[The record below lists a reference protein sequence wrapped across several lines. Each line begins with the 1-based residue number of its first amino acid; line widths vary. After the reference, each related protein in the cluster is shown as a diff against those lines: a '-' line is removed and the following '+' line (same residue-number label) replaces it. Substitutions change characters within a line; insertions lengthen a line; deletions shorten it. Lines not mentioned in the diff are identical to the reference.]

1 MIAAS
6 YRRQTIKRTI
16 ANVVRLLCTA
26 SFVAAFVVCA
36 LLATTLAVEAQ
47 ERDDSVWVPLSSG
60 DRSWLADHQPIRLG
74 LYKGGWAPFDLLDRT
89 GRHQGISAD
98 YLALVTQRLG
108 IQVEPIVFPDWQAAL
123 EAAKTH
129 KVDLLVSVG
138 QTPEREKF
146 LAFSKPYITSSNI
159 VVARR
164 SDSSI
169 RSVGDLAGAT
179 VALEEG
185 YAIND
190 VLPAKV
196 PGVNIVNVADT
207 EAALRAVAS
216 GRADAYVGDLIVS
229 TFLINRLNL
238 ANLELR
244 GEAGFS
250 TSQLH
255 FAVRKD
261 WPELAGLFD
270 RAIETISNADRQAIR
285 DRWLPRV
292 STIDW
297 GEIAGKY
304 WPIPGAVV
312 LLLAWA
318 AISNRRLRHEVAER
332 LKAEHDAERHRAEL
346 QAIMDNAPAL
356 IYQKGLDGRY
366 LFVNRHWSE
375 AFGFKDGEAVG
386 KTDHELFPAASAE
399 EIVASDKYVIESR
412 QVRIAEEQLP
422 QVDGMHTAINTM
434 FPLMDALGK
443 AYAVCGF
450 CTDITERKRAEEKF
464 RLIFDNTLDAFF
476 LFNAAGFI
484 DCNAAVLRLFG
495 IPSRELLFGV
505 DILDPRL
512 TPTIQPDG
520 EPSADRVKAKLDEV
534 VRTGKP
540 VSFDWC
546 NHKWDTGELF
556 HSEVVLM
563 MLEIEGEHV
572 AFANVRDITPRKLAE
587 EAILD
592 AKQAA
597 EAATKAKSDFLAN
610 MSHEIRTPM
619 NAIIGM
625 SHLAL
630 KTGLD
635 PRQRDYVKK
644 IQQAGQHLMG
654 IINDILDFSKIEAGK
669 LSTEEID
676 FDLEKVM
683 ENVSTLVAEKAGA
696 KGLELIIEVD
706 RSVPPTLRGDPL
718 RLGQIL
724 INYANNAV
732 KFTETG
738 EIHISVKTDAI
749 ADDYVVLRFSVRDT
763 GIGMT
768 PEQRAHMFQS
778 FQQADSS
785 TTRKYGGTGLGL
797 AISKR
802 LAELMGGTVGVE
814 SESGKGSTFWF
825 TARLGKGAIERKA
838 LIPNPDLRGLKVLVV
853 DDNPHARVVLA
864 EMLSEMT
871 FEPVQAGSGAQAV
884 EMLKAEAAAGRPV
897 RAVYLDWQ
905 MPALDGFE
913 TAAAIRAL
921 DLEPAP
927 HLVMVTAHGRE
938 DVLRRGPAAGIEAVL
953 IKPVA
958 PSLLFDT
965 TIRIFGTEP
974 DEGTGETHAAT
985 DPVIALPANLQGARV
1000 LLVEDNDFN
1009 QEVAAELL
1017 KEADLRVEVAE
1028 NGAIALEKLRGA
1040 PDGTFDLVLMDMQM
1054 PVMDG
1059 IAATIEIRKQSRFD
1073 SLPIVAMTANV
1084 MAAERQKCLEAG
1096 MNDHVAK
1103 PIDPAVLF
1111 GALARWLAPRAEA
1124 DAEPRRRS
1132 VTDADL
1138 ADDFDP
1144 SGLTIDGL
1152 DVKLGLSRV
1161 LGKRRLYCDLLLKF
1175 ARDQTKAP
1183 QLLQESLETGDL
1195 ATAQRLAHTAKGLA
1209 GNIGATRL
1217 QEQAALLEAAIR
1229 ERAPRDKVDPLLGV
1243 WRAGLRDLISG
1254 LWASLPAPQARH
1266 QNGAA
1271 NDTERQR
1278 DVMRRL
1284 AALLKNDDSDA
1295 VDLVDAEAE
1304 TLRAAL
1310 GASGF
1315 DALAEAS
1322 HAFDFDAAL
1331 QELSRGGAHTADLAL

>member
-1 MIAAS
+1 MIVAS
-6 YRRQTIKRTI
+6 NRRQSMER
-16 ANVVRLLCTA
+16 AMAGVDRLLRVL
-26 SFVAAFVVCA
+26 SFVLCT
-36 LLATTLAVEAQ
+36 LLVTTLGAWAQ
-47 ERDDSVWVPLSSG
+47 ERDDSLRVPLSS
-60 DRSWLADHQPIRLG
+60 DERTWLINHQPIRLG

-108 IQVEPIVFPDWQAAL
+108 IQVEPVVYSDWHSVL
-123 EAAKTH
+123 EAAKAH
-129 KVDLLVSVG
+129 EVDLLVSVA
-138 QTPEREKF
+138 QTPEREGF
-146 LAFSKPYITSSNI
+146 LAFSKPYITSNNV

-164 SDSSI
+164 SNNAI
-169 RSVGDLAGAT
+169 RSLDDLAGAT
-179 VALEEG
+179 VVLEKG

-190 VLPAKV
+190 VLPVKV
-196 PGVNIVNVADT
+196 PTVKIINVADT

-229 TFLINRLNL
+229 TFLISRLNL

-255 FAVRKD
+255 FGVRKD
-261 WPELAGLFD
+261 WPELAGLLD
-270 RAIETISNADRQAIR
+270 RAVETISDADRQTIR
-285 DRWLPRV
+285 DRWLPSV
-292 STIDW
+292 SSIDW
-297 GEIAGKY
+297 GEVSGKY
-304 WPIPGAVV
+304 WPIPAAVV

-318 AISNRRLRHEVAER
+318 VVSNRRLRHEVAER
-332 LKAEHDAERHRAEL
+332 LRAEREADRHRAEL
-346 QAIMDNAPAL
+346 QAIMDHAPAL
-356 IYQKGLDGRY
+356 IYQKDLAGRY
-366 LFVNRHWSE
+366 LFVNRHWSA
-375 AFGFKDGEAVG
+375 AFGFKDGDAVG

-399 EIVASDKYVIESR
+399 EIVASDKVVIETG
-412 QVRIAEEQLP
+412 QVRVAEERLP
-422 QVDGMHTAINTM
+422 QMDGMHTAITTM
-434 FPLMDALGK
+434 FPLMDEIGK

-464 RLIFDNTLDAFF
+464 RMIFDNTLDAFF
-476 LFNAAGFI
+476 FFNAQGFL
-484 DCNAAVLRLFG
+484 DCNAAALLLFG
-495 IPSRELLFGV
+495 IPNRDLLVGQ
-505 DILDPRL
+505 DLLDPRL
-512 TPTIQPDG
+512 TPLEQPDG
-520 EPSADRVKAKLDEV
+520 APSADRIKGFLAEV
-534 VRTGKP
+534 VATGKP
-540 VSFDWC
+540 ATFDWC
-546 NHKWDTGELF
+546 NRKWDTGEIF
-556 HSEVVLM
+556 FTEVVLM
-563 MLEIEGEHV
+563 MLEMEGEHI
-572 AFANVRDITPRKLAE
+572 AFANVRDISPRKRAE
-587 EAILD
+587 EAILH

-597 EAATKAKSDFLAN
+597 EAATQAKSDFLAN

-696 KGLELIIEVD
+696 KSLELIIEVD
-706 RSVPPTLRGDPL
+706 RTVPDALRGDPL

-738 EIHISVKTDAI
+738 EIHIAVKADAI
-749 ADDYVVLRFSVRDT
+749 ADDYAVLRFSVRDT

-768 PEQRAHMFQS
+768 PEQRARMFQS
-778 FQQADSS
+778 FQQADNS

-814 SESGKGSTFWF
+814 SEVGKGSTFWF
-825 TARLGKGAIERKA
+825 TARLGRGTAKRKA

-853 DDNPHARVVLA
+853 DDNPHARLVLS
-864 EMLSEMT
+864 EMLAEMT
-871 FEPVQAGSGAQAV
+871 FEPVQAGSGAEAV
-884 EMLKAEAAAGRPV
+884 EVLMAEAAAGRPI

-913 TAAAIRAL
+913 TAVAIHGL
-921 DLEPAP
+921 DLRPAP
-927 HLVMVTAHGRE
+927 HLIMVTAHGRE
-938 DVLRRGPAAGIEAVL
+938 DVLKRAPAAGIEAVL

-965 TIRIFGTEP
+965 TIRIFGEMP
-974 DEGTGETHAAT
+974 DEVIGEGQGESGE
-985 DPVIALPANLQGARV
+985 VITLPENLQGARV

-1009 QEVAAELL
+1009 QQVASELL
-1017 KEADLRVEVAE
+1017 KEVGLKVEVSE
-1028 NGAIALEKLRGA
+1028 NGAVALEKLRGA

-1059 IAATIEIRKQSRFD
+1059 IAATIEIRRQSRFD
-1073 SLPIVAMTANV
+1073 NLPIVAMTANV

-1096 MNDHVAK
+1096 MNDHVPK

-1111 GALARWLAPRAEA
+1111 GALARWLTPREEP
-1124 DAEPRRRS
+1124 DAGPRRRPA
-1132 VTDADL
+1132 TLADL

-1144 SGLTIDGL
+1144 AGLTIDGL

-1161 LGKRRLYCDLLLKF
+1161 LGKRRLYSDLLLKF

-1183 QLLQESLETGDL
+1183 ELLQEALETGDL
-1195 ATAQRLAHTAKGLA
+1195 ATAQRLVHTAKGLA

-1217 QEQAALLEAAIR
+1217 QEQAALLETAIR
-1229 ERAPRDKVDPLLGV
+1229 DRAPRSKVDPLLGV
-1243 WRAGLRDLISG
+1243 WRAGLRDLISE
-1254 LWASLPAPQARH
+1254 LWGSLPAPQPRPL
-1266 QNGAA
+1266 NGAA
-1271 NDTERQR
+1271 GDTERQR
-1278 DVMRRL
+1278 AVLRRL
-1284 AALLKNDDSDA
+1284 VALLKNDDSDA

-1315 DALAEAS
+1315 EALAEAS
-1322 HAFDFDAAL
+1322 HAFDFDTAL
-1331 QELSRGGAHTADLAL
+1331 QELSRGAQTADLAL

>member
-6 YRRQTIKRTI
+6 CQRQTIVRAIAGVDRALRTI
-16 ANVVRLLCTA
+16 
-26 SFVAAFVVCA
+26 SFAVCV
-36 LLATTLAVEAQ
+36 LLASSLTAWAQ
-47 ERDDSVWVPLSSG
+47 ERDDSSRVPLSAEE
-60 DRSWLADHQPIRLG
+60 RSWLADHQPIRLG
-74 LYKGGWAPFDLLDRT
+74 LYKGGWAPFDMLDRT

-108 IQVEPIVFPDWQAAL
+108 IVVEPVVFPDWHSAL
-123 EAAKTH
+123 EAAKAH
-129 KVDLLVSVG
+129 QVDLLVSVG
-138 QTPEREKF
+138 QTPAREAF
-146 LAFSKPYITSSNI
+146 FAFSKPYITSSNI
-159 VVARR
+159 VVAQR
-164 SDSSI
+164 SNTAI
-169 RSVGDLAGAT
+169 RSLEDLAGAT
-179 VALEEG
+179 VALEKG

-196 PGVNIVNVADT
+196 PGVKIINFDDT

-216 GRADAYVGDLIVS
+216 GRADAFVGDLIVS

-238 ANLELR
+238 ANLDLR

-255 FAVRKD
+255 FAVRND
-261 WPELAGLFD
+261 WPELAGLLD
-270 RAIETISNADRQAIR
+270 RAIETISDADRQTIR
-285 DRWLPRV
+285 DRWLPSV
-292 STIDW
+292 SSIDW

-304 WPIPGAVV
+304 WPIPAAVA

-318 AISNRRLRHEVAER
+318 VISNRRLRHEVAER

-356 IYQKGLDGRY
+356 IYQKDLDGRY
-366 LFVNRHWSE
+366 LFVNRHWSA
-375 AFGFKDGEAVG
+375 AFGFKDGDAVG
-386 KTDHELFPAASAE
+386 KTDHELFPASSAE
-399 EIVASDKYVIESR
+399 EIVASDKYVIESG

-450 CTDITERKRAEEKF
+450 CTDISERKRAEEKF
-464 RLIFDNTLDAFF
+464 RMIFDNTLDAFF
-476 LFNAAGFI
+476 LFDAEGFL
-484 DCNAAVLRLFG
+484 DCNAAALRLFG
-495 IPSRELLFGV
+495 IPTREQLTGL

-512 TPTIQPDG
+512 TPTIQPNGD
-520 EPSADRVKAKLDEV
+520 PSGDRIKAILDEV
-534 VRTGKP
+534 VRTGRP
-540 VSFDWC
+540 ITFDWC
-546 NHKWDTGELF
+546 NRKWDTGETF
-556 HSEVVLM
+556 HSEIVLM
-563 MLEIEGEHV
+563 MLEMDGEHV

-587 EAILD
+587 EAILH

-676 FDLEKVM
+676 FDLEKLM
-683 ENVSTLVAEKAGA
+683 ENVSTLVSEKAGA

-706 RSVPPTLRGDPL
+706 RAVPDALRGDPL

-732 KFTETG
+732 KFTEIG
-738 EIHISVKTDAI
+738 EIHIAVKVDEQSDQHI
-749 ADDYVVLRFSVRDT
+749 VLRFSVRDT

-768 PEQRAHMFQS
+768 EEQRGRMFQS

-814 SESGKGSTFWF
+814 SEAGRGSTFWV
-825 TARLGKGAIERKA
+825 TARLGKGAAQRKA

-853 DDNPHARVVLA
+853 DDNPHARMVLA
-864 EMLSEMT
+864 ELLVEMT
-871 FEPVQAGSGAQAV
+871 FETVQAASGAEAV
-884 EMLKAEAAAGRPV
+884 EALKAEAAAGRPI

-905 MPALDGFE
+905 MPALDGLE
-913 TAAAIRAL
+913 TAEAIRAL
-921 DLEPAP
+921 DLTPEP
-927 HLVMVTAHGRE
+927 HLIMVTAHGRE
-938 DVLRRGPAAGIEAVL
+938 DVLKRAPAAGIEAVL

-965 TIRIFGTEP
+965 TIRVLGTEP
-974 DEGTGETHAAT
+974 DLGAIETHAAA
-985 DPVIALPANLQGARV
+985 DAVIALPENLQGARV

-1017 KEADLRVEVAE
+1017 KEAGLKVEVAE

-1096 MNDHVAK
+1096 MNDHVPK

-1111 GALARWLAPRAEA
+1111 GALARWLTPRAE
-1124 DAEPRRRS
+1124 AEPRRRPAS
-1132 VTDADL
+1132 GADL

-1144 SGLTIDGL
+1144 AGLNIDGL

-1161 LGKRRLYCDLLLKF
+1161 LNKRRLYCDLLLKF

-1183 QLLQESLETGDL
+1183 QLLQEALDSGDL

-1209 GNIGATRL
+1209 GNIGASRL
-1217 QEQAALLEAAIR
+1217 QEQATLLDAAIR
-1229 ERAPRDKVDPLLGV
+1229 DRASRSKVDPLLDV

-1271 NDTERQR
+1271 IDPERQR

-1284 AALLKNDDSDA
+1284 MTLLKNDDSDA

-1322 HAFDFDAAL
+1322 HAFDFDTAL
-1331 QELSRGGAHTADLAL
+1331 QELSRGVRTVDVAL

>member
-6 YRRQTIKRTI
+6 TSRHMFERATVD
-16 ANVVRLLCTA
+16 VVRVLR
-26 SFVAAFVVCA
+26 SVAFVFCA
-36 LLATTLAVEAQ
+36 LLAMSVAAWAQ
-47 ERDDSVWVPLSSG
+47 ERDESASVSLSSE
-60 DRSWLADHQPIRLG
+60 DRSWLANHQPIRLG
-74 LYKGGWAPFDLLDRT
+74 LYKGGWAPFDLIDRT

-108 IQVEPIVFPDWQAAL
+108 IMVEPIVYPDWHSVL
-123 EAAKTH
+123 EAAKRH
-129 KVDLLVSVG
+129 EIDLMVSVG
-138 QTPEREKF
+138 QTPEREGF

-164 SDSSI
+164 SNSSI
-169 RSVGDLAGAT
+169 RSLEDLDGVT
-179 VALEEG
+179 VVLEKG

-190 VLPAKV
+190 VLRSKV
-196 PGVNIVNVADT
+196 PGANIVNVEDT

-216 GRADAYVGDLIVS
+216 GRADAFVGDLIVS

-238 ANLELR
+238 ANLDLR

-255 FAVRKD
+255 FAVRRD
-261 WPELAGLFD
+261 WPELATLLD
-270 RAIETISNADRQAIR
+270 RAIDTISDADRQEIR

-292 STIDW
+292 QSVDW

-304 WPIPGAVV
+304 WPIPLAIA

-318 AISNRRLRHEVAER
+318 VVSNRRLRHEVDER
-332 LKAEHDAERHRAEL
+332 LKAERDAERHRAEL

-366 LFVNRHWSE
+366 LFVNKHWSA
-375 AFGFKDGEAVG
+375 AFGFKDGDAVG

-399 EIVASDKYVIESR
+399 EIVASDKYIIESGL
-412 QVRIAEEQLP
+412 VRVAEEQLP

-434 FPLMDALGK
+434 FPLMDTLGK

-464 RLIFDNTLDAFF
+464 RMIFDNTLDAFF
-476 LFNAAGFI
+476 LFDAQGFI
-484 DCNAAVLRLFG
+484 DCNAAALRLFG
-495 IPSRELLFGV
+495 IPDRARMQGL
-505 DILDPRL
+505 DIMDPRL
-512 TPTIQPDG
+512 TPITQPNGDL
-520 EPSADRVKAKLDEV
+520 SADRVKAALDEV

-540 VSFDWC
+540 VTFDWS
-546 NHKWDTGELF
+546 NRKWDTGEPF
-556 HSEVVLM
+556 FSEVVLM
-563 MLEIEGEHV
+563 MLEMEGEHV
-572 AFANVRDITPRKLAE
+572 AFANVRDITPRKRAE
-587 EAILD
+587 EAILN

-597 EAATKAKSDFLAN
+597 EAATQAKSDFLAN

-706 RSVPPTLRGDPL
+706 RTVPGALRGDPL
-718 RLGQIL
+718 RVGQIL

-732 KFTETG
+732 KFTEAG
-738 EIHISVKTDAI
+738 EIHISVKADAI
-749 ADDYVVLRFSVRDT
+749 ADEYVVLRFSVRDT

-768 PEQRAHMFQS
+768 PEQRARMFQS

-814 SESGKGSTFWF
+814 SELGQGSDFWF
-825 TARLGKGAIERKA
+825 TAKLGKAHAQRKA
-838 LIPNPDLRGLKVLVV
+838 LIPNPDLRGLRVLVV
-853 DDNPHARVVLA
+853 DDNAHARVVLA

-871 FEPVQAGSGAQAV
+871 FEPLQAGSGAEAV
-884 EMLKAEAAAGRPV
+884 ELVKTAVAAGNPI

-905 MPALDGFE
+905 MPGLDGLE

-938 DVLRRGPAAGIEAVL
+938 DVLKRAPAAGIEAVL

-965 TIRIFGTEP
+965 TIRIFGTLP
-974 DEGTGETHAAT
+974 DENLGDGQAAS
-985 DPVIALPANLQGARV
+985 DEVIAVPENLRGARV

-1009 QEVAAELL
+1009 QEVATELL
-1017 KEADLRVEVAE
+1017 KEAGLKVEVAE

-1040 PDGTFDLVLMDMQM
+1040 PDGAFDLVLMDMQM

-1059 IAATIEIRKQSRFD
+1059 IAAAIEIRKQSRFD
-1073 SLPIVAMTANV
+1073 RLPIVAMTANV
-1084 MAAERQKCLEAG
+1084 MAAERQRCLDAG

-1103 PIDPAVLF
+1103 PIDPAALF
-1111 GALARWLAPRAEA
+1111 GALARWLTPRSET
-1124 DAEPRRRS
+1124 EPKPRRRPA
-1132 VTDADL
+1132 TAADL
-1138 ADDFDP
+1138 TDDFDP
-1144 SGLTIDGL
+1144 ASLGIDGL
-1152 DVKLGLSRV
+1152 DVNLGLSRV
-1161 LGKRRLYCDLLLKF
+1161 LGKKRLYCDLLLKF

-1183 QLLQESLETGDL
+1183 QLLEEALDGRDL
-1195 ATAQRLAHTAKGLA
+1195 PTAQRLAHTAKGLA
-1209 GNIGATRL
+1209 GNIGASRL

-1229 ERAPRDKVDPLLGV
+1229 ERAAREKIDPLLAV
-1243 WRAGLRDLISG
+1243 WRAGLRDLISE
-1254 LWASLPAPQARH
+1254 LWAALPAPRAR
-1266 QNGAA
+1266 QPNGAA
-1271 NDTERQR
+1271 NDPERQR
-1278 DVMRRL
+1278 DVVRRL
-1284 AALLKNDDSDA
+1284 TDLLKNDDSDA

-1310 GASGF
+1310 GATGF
-1315 DALAEAS
+1315 DALSEAS
-1322 HAFDFDAAL
+1322 HAFDFDTAL
-1331 QELSRGGAHTADLAL
+1331 QELGRVASTADVAL

>member
-1 MIAAS
+1 MLRGIFVVVGVLLQTGFAAS
-6 YRRQTIKRTI
+6 
-16 ANVVRLLCTA
+16 
-26 SFVAAFVVCA
+26 
-36 LLATTLAVEAQ
+36 AQ
-47 ERDDSVWVPLSSG
+47 GPDDSVAVPLSSE
-60 DRSWLADHQPIRLG
+60 DRSWLANHGPIRLG

-108 IQVEPIVFPDWQAAL
+108 IQVEPIVYPDWHSVL
-123 EAAKTH
+123 EAAKRQE
-129 KVDLLVSVG
+129 VDLLVSVG
-138 QTPEREKF
+138 QTPEREGF
-146 LAFSKPYITSSNI
+146 LAFSKPYITSNNV

-164 SDSSI
+164 SDLAI
-169 RSVGDLAGAT
+169 RSIEDLDGRT
-179 VALEEG
+179 VVLEKG

-190 VLPAKV
+190 VLRSKV
-196 PGVNIVNVADT
+196 PGAKIVNVEDT

-216 GRADAYVGDLIVS
+216 GRADAFVGDLIVS
-229 TFLINRLNL
+229 TFLIGRLNL
-238 ANLELR
+238 ANLDLR

-250 TSQLH
+250 TSALH

-261 WPELAGLFD
+261 WPELAGLLD
-270 RAIETISNADRQAIR
+270 RAIETISDADRQEIR

-292 STIDW
+292 ASIDW
-297 GEIAGKY
+297 SEIAGKY
-304 WPIPGAVV
+304 WPIPLAIA

-318 AISNRRLRHEVAER
+318 VVANRRLRHEVAER
-332 LKAEHDAERHRAEL
+332 LKAERDAERHRAEL

-366 LFVNRHWSE
+366 LFVNKHWSA
-375 AFGFKDGEAVG
+375 AFGFKDGDAVG
-386 KTDHELFPAASAE
+386 KTDHELFPAPSAE
-399 EIVASDKYVIESR
+399 EIVASDRYVLETG
-412 QVRIAEEQLP
+412 QVRVAEVQLP
-422 QVDGMHTAINTM
+422 LIDGMHTAINTM
-434 FPLMDALGK
+434 FPLMDEIGK

-464 RLIFDNTLDAFF
+464 RMIFDNTLDAFF
-476 LFNAAGFI
+476 LFNAQGFL
-484 DCNAAVLRLFG
+484 DCNAAALRLFG
-495 IPSRELLFGV
+495 IPDRERMQGL
-505 DILDPRL
+505 DIMDPRL
-512 TPTIQPDG
+512 TPITQPNGDL
-520 EPSADRVKAKLDEV
+520 SADRVKAALDEV

-540 VSFDWC
+540 VTFDWC
-546 NHKWDTGELF
+546 NRKWDTGELF
-556 HSEVVLM
+556 FTEVVLM
-563 MLEIEGEHV
+563 MLEMEGEHV
-572 AFANVRDITPRKLAE
+572 AFANVRDITPRKRAE
-587 EAILD
+587 EAILT

-597 EAATKAKSDFLAN
+597 EAATQAKSVFLAN

-635 PRQRDYVKK
+635 TRQRDYVKK

-683 ENVSTLVAEKAGA
+683 ENVSALVAEKAGA

-706 RSVPPTLRGDPL
+706 RTVPGALRGDPL

-732 KFTETG
+732 KFTEAG
-738 EIHISVKTDAI
+738 EIHISVKADAI

-768 PEQRAHMFQS
+768 PEQKARMFQS

-814 SESGKGSTFWF
+814 SEAGQGSTFWF
-825 TARLGKGAIERKA
+825 TAKLGKGTAERKA

-853 DDNPHARVVLA
+853 DDNAHARMVLA

-871 FEPVQAGSGAQAV
+871 FLPLQAGSGAEAIAL
-884 EMLKAEAAAGRPV
+884 LKAEAAAGKPIQ
-897 RAVYLDWQ
+897 AVYLDWQ
-905 MPALDGFE
+905 MPALDGLE

-921 DLEPAP
+921 DLKPAP

-938 DVLRRGPAAGIEAVL
+938 DVLKRAPAAGIEAVL

-965 TIRIFGTEP
+965 TIRIFGTVP
-974 DEGTGETHAAT
+974 DEGSGDSHAAT
-985 DPVIALPANLQGARV
+985 DEVVALPDNLQGARV

-1009 QEVAAELL
+1009 QEVATELL
-1017 KEADLRVEVAE
+1017 KEAGLKVEVAE
-1028 NGAIALEKLRGA
+1028 NGAVALEKLRGA

-1059 IAATIEIRKQSRFD
+1059 IAATIEIRKQARFD

-1084 MAAERQKCLEAG
+1084 MAAERQKCLDAG

-1103 PIDPAVLF
+1103 PIDPAALF
-1111 GALARWLAPRAEA
+1111 SALARWLTPRMDAAPEP
-1124 DAEPRRRS
+1124 PRRA
-1132 VTDADL
+1132 VTAADL

-1144 SGLTIDGL
+1144 TGINIDGL

-1161 LGKRRLYCDLLLKF
+1161 LGKRRLYSDLLLKF

-1183 QLLQESLETGDL
+1183 QLLQEALDGRDL

-1229 ERAPRDKVDPLLGV
+1229 DRAPREKVDPLLDV

-1254 LWASLPAPQARH
+1254 LWAALPMPQARH
-1266 QNGAA
+1266 QNRAA
-1271 NDTERQR
+1271 SDPARQR
-1278 DVMRRL
+1278 EVVRRL
-1284 AALLKNDDSDA
+1284 MALLKNDDSDA

-1310 GASGF
+1310 GASAF

-1322 HAFDFDAAL
+1322 HAFDFDTAL
-1331 QELSRGGAHTADLAL
+1331 QELSRGGHTADLVL

>member
-1 MIAAS
+1 MIAARN
-6 YRRQTIKRTI
+6 RRPSI
-16 ANVVRLLCTA
+16 VRAT
-26 SFVAAFVVCA
+26 AAFVRAARSVSFALCA
-36 LLATTLAVEAQ
+36 LLATAIGAAAQ
-47 ERDDSVWVPLSSG
+47 GPDDSVWVPLSSEE
-60 DRSWLADHQPIRLG
+60 RSWLANHQPIRLG
-74 LYKGGWAPFDLLDRT
+74 LYKGGWAPFDLMDRT

-108 IQVEPIVFPDWQAAL
+108 IQVEPVVYPDWHSVL
-123 EAAKTH
+123 EAAKAH
-129 KVDLLVSVG
+129 EIDLMVSVG
-138 QTPEREKF
+138 QTPEREAY
-146 LAFSKPYITSSNI
+146 LAFSKPYITSNNV

-164 SDSSI
+164 SDSAI
-169 RSVGDLAGAT
+169 RAIEDLDRKI
-179 VALEEG
+179 VVLEKG

-190 VLPAKV
+190 VLTSKV
-196 PGVNIVNVADT
+196 PGAKIVNVEDT

-216 GRADAYVGDLIVS
+216 GRADAYVGDLVVS
-229 TFLINRLNL
+229 TFLIGRLNL

-261 WPELAGLFD
+261 WPELAGLLD
-270 RAIETISNADRQAIR
+270 RAIETISDADRQAIR

-292 STIDW
+292 ASIDW
-297 GEIAGKY
+297 GEVIGKY
-304 WPIPGAVV
+304 WPIPLAIA

-318 AISNRRLRHEVAER
+318 VVSNRRLRHEVGER
-332 LKAEHDAERHRAEL
+332 LKAERDAERHRAEL

-356 IYQKGLDGRY
+356 IYQKDLAGRY
-366 LFVNRHWSE
+366 LFVNKHWSA
-375 AFGFKDGEAVG
+375 AFGFKDGDAVG

-399 EIVASDKYVIESR
+399 EIVASDKIVIESG
-412 QVRIAEEQLP
+412 QVRVAEEQLP
-422 QVDGMHTAINTM
+422 LIDGMHTAINTM
-434 FPLMDALGK
+434 FPLMDEIGK

-450 CTDITERKRAEEKF
+450 CTDITERKRAEEMF
-464 RLIFDNTLDAFF
+464 RMIFDNTLDAFF
-476 LFNAAGFI
+476 LFNAQGFL
-484 DCNAAVLRLFG
+484 DCNAAALRLFG
-495 IPSRELLFGV
+495 IPDRARMQGL
-505 DILDPRL
+505 DIMDPRL
-512 TPTIQPDG
+512 TPITQPNGDL
-520 EPSADRVKAKLDEV
+520 SADRVKAALDEV
-534 VRTGKP
+534 VRTGRP
-540 VSFDWC
+540 VTFDWC
-546 NHKWDTGELF
+546 NRKWDSGEPF
-556 HSEVVLM
+556 YSEVVLM
-563 MLEIEGEHV
+563 MLEMEGEHV
-572 AFANVRDITPRKLAE
+572 AFANVRDITPRKRAE
-587 EAILD
+587 EAILN

-597 EAATKAKSDFLAN
+597 EAATQAKSDFLAN

-706 RSVPPTLRGDPL
+706 RAVPGALRGDPL

-738 EIHISVKTDAI
+738 EIHISVKADAI
-749 ADDYVVLRFSVRDT
+749 ADDYIVLRFAVRDT

-768 PEQRAHMFQS
+768 PEQKARMFQS

-814 SESGKGSTFWF
+814 SAAGQGSTFWF
-825 TARLGKGAIERKA
+825 TAKLGKGAAQRKA
-838 LIPNPDLRGLKVLVV
+838 LIPNPDLRGLKVMVV
-853 DDNPHARVVLA
+853 DDNAHARMVLA

-871 FEPVQAGSGAQAV
+871 FQPLQAASGAEAV
-884 EMLKAEAAAGRPV
+884 ETLKAEARSGKPIQ
-897 RAVYLDWQ
+897 AVFLDWQ
-905 MPALDGFE
+905 MPALDGLE
-913 TAAAIRAL
+913 TAAAMRAL
-921 DLEPAP
+921 DLDPAP
-927 HLVMVTAHGRE
+927 HLIMVTAHGRE
-938 DVLRRGPAAGIEAVL
+938 DVLKRAPAAGIEAVL

-965 TIRIFGTEP
+965 TIRIFGTVP
-974 DEGTGETHAAT
+974 DEVIGESHAAT
-985 DPVIALPANLQGARV
+985 DDVVALPENLQGARV

-1009 QEVAAELL
+1009 QEVATELL
-1017 KEADLRVEVAE
+1017 KEAGLKVEVAE
-1028 NGAIALEKLRGA
+1028 NGAVALEKLGGA

-1084 MAAERQKCLEAG
+1084 MAAERQKCLDAG

-1103 PIDPAVLF
+1103 PIDPAALF
-1111 GALARWLAPRAEA
+1111 GALVRWLTPRVAAEP
-1124 DAEPRRRS
+1124 EPRRRP
-1132 VTDADL
+1132 VTAADL
-1138 ADDFDP
+1138 TDGFDP
-1144 SGLTIDGL
+1144 TSLNIDGL

-1183 QLLQESLETGDL
+1183 QLLQEALDGRDL
-1195 ATAQRLAHTAKGLA
+1195 PTAQRLAHTAKGLA

-1217 QEQAALLEAAIR
+1217 QEQATLLEAAIR
-1229 ERAPRDKVDPLLGV
+1229 ERATREKIDPLLGV
-1243 WRAGLRDLISG
+1243 WRAGLRDLISE
-1254 LWASLPAPQARH
+1254 LWASLPAPQARP

-1271 NDTERQR
+1271 HDPGRQR
-1278 DVMRRL
+1278 EVVRRL
-1284 AALLKNDDSDA
+1284 MELLKNDDSDA

-1310 GASGF
+1310 GVPGF

-1322 HAFDFDAAL
+1322 HAFDFDTAL
-1331 QELSRGGAHTADLAL
+1331 QELSRGARTADLAL

>member
-6 YRRQTIKRTI
+6 DRRPSIER
-16 ANVVRLLCTA
+16 ATA
-26 SFVAAFVVCA
+26 GINRMLRALSFVVCA
-36 LLATTLAVEAQ
+36 LLATSVGAWAQ
-47 ERDDSVWVPLSSG
+47 EHEDSIWVPLSA
-60 DRSWLADHQPIRLG
+60 DERSWLADHQPIRLG

-89 GRHQGISAD
+89 GRHQGVSAD

-108 IQVEPIVFPDWQAAL
+108 IQLEPVVYPDWHSLL
-123 EAAKTH
+123 EAAKRH
-129 KVDLLVSVG
+129 EVDLLVSVG
-138 QTPEREKF
+138 QTPERETF
-146 LAFSKPYITSSNI
+146 LAFSKPYITSNNI

-164 SDSSI
+164 SNTAI
-169 RSVGDLAGAT
+169 RSVEDLSGTT
-179 VALEEG
+179 VALEKG

-196 PGVNIVNVADT
+196 PGVRIVNVADT

-229 TFLINRLNL
+229 TFLISRLNL
-238 ANLELR
+238 SNLDLR

-250 TSQLH
+250 TSALH

-261 WPELAGLFD
+261 WPELTLLLD
-270 RAIETISNADRQAIR
+270 RAVETISDADRQTIR

-292 STIDW
+292 STVDW
-297 GEIAGKY
+297 GEVAGKY
-304 WPIPGAVV
+304 WPIPAAVL
-312 LLLAWA
+312 LLLAWSA
-318 AISNRRLRHEVAER
+318 LSNRRLRHEVAER
-332 LKAEHDAERHRAEL
+332 LKAERDAERHRAEL

-356 IYQKGLDGRY
+356 IYQKDLTGRY
-366 LFVNRHWSE
+366 LFVNKHWSA
-375 AFGFKDGEAVG
+375 AFGFKDGDAVG

-399 EIVASDKYVIESR
+399 EIVASDKYVIESG
-412 QVRIAEEQLP
+412 QVRVAEERLP

-434 FPLMDALGK
+434 FPLMDEIGR

-476 LFNAAGFI
+476 LFNAQGFI
-484 DCNAAVLRLFG
+484 DCNAAALRLFG
-495 IPSRELLFGV
+495 IPDRERMRGL
-505 DILDPRL
+505 DIMDPRL
-512 TPTIQPDG
+512 TPTNQPNG
-520 EPSADRVKAKLDEV
+520 EASTDRVRAALDEV
-534 VRTGKP
+534 VRTGRP
-540 VSFDWC
+540 VTFDWC
-546 NHKWDTGELF
+546 NRKWDTGEIF
-556 HSEVVLM
+556 FTEVVLM
-563 MLEIEGEHV
+563 MLEMEGEHI
-572 AFANVRDITPRKLAE
+572 AFANVRDITPRKRAE

-592 AKQAA
+592 AKRAA
-597 EAATKAKSDFLAN
+597 EAATQAKSDFLAN

-683 ENVSTLVAEKAGA
+683 ENVSSLVAEKAGA

-706 RSVPPTLRGDPL
+706 RNVPDALRGDPL

-738 EIHISVKTDAI
+738 EIHIAVKADAI
-749 ADDYVVLRFSVRDT
+749 ADDYVVVRFSVRDT

-768 PEQRAHMFQS
+768 SEQKARMFQS

-814 SESGKGSTFWF
+814 SEAGQGSTFWF
-825 TARLGKGAIERKA
+825 TARLGKGATQRKA
-838 LIPNPDLRGLKVLVV
+838 LIPSPDLRGLKVLVV
-853 DDNPHARVVLA
+853 DDNPHARIVLA
-864 EMLSEMT
+864 DMLADMT
-871 FEPVQAGSGAQAV
+871 FETLQAASGAEAVAALQA
-884 EMLKAEAAAGRPV
+884 AAAAGKPI

-913 TAAAIRAL
+913 TARAIRAL

-927 HLVMVTAHGRE
+927 RLVMVTAHGRE
-938 DVLRRGPAAGIEAVL
+938 DVLKRAPAAGIEAVL

-965 TIRIFGTEP
+965 TIRIFGEMP
-974 DEGTGETHAAT
+974 EEVGDSQADAGE
-985 DPVIALPANLQGARV
+985 VIALPENLQGARV

-1009 QEVAAELL
+1009 QEVAEELL
-1017 KEADLRVEVAE
+1017 KEAGLKVEIAE
-1028 NGAIALEKLRGA
+1028 NGAVALEKLDAA
-1040 PDGTFDLVLMDMQM
+1040 PDGTFDLVFMDMQM

-1059 IAATIEIRKQSRFD
+1059 IAATVEIRRRSRFD
-1073 SLPIVAMTANV
+1073 TLPIVAMTANV

-1103 PIDPAVLF
+1103 PVDPVALF
-1111 GALARWLAPRAEA
+1111 GALARWLTPRAEF
-1124 DAEPRRRS
+1124 DVGPRRRPA
-1132 VTDADL
+1132 TLADL

-1144 SGLTIDGL
+1144 SSLTIDGL

-1161 LGKRRLYCDLLLKF
+1161 LGKRRLYSDLLLKF

-1183 QLLQESLETGDL
+1183 DLLQEALDGADL

-1209 GNIGATRL
+1209 GNIGAMRL

-1229 ERAPRDKVDPLLGV
+1229 DRAPRGKIDPLLTV
-1243 WRAGLRDLISG
+1243 WRAGVRDLISE
-1254 LWASLPAPQARH
+1254 LWAALPAPQPRQ

-1278 DVMRRL
+1278 AVVRRL
-1284 AALLKNDDSDA
+1284 MSLLQDDDSDA

-1310 GASGF
+1310 GPSGF

-1322 HAFDFDAAL
+1322 HAFDFDTAL
-1331 QELSRGGAHTADLAL
+1331 QELNRGARTADLAY

>member
-1 MIAAS
+1 MTVAS
-6 YRRQTIKRTI
+6 NRRRASEYAT
-16 ANVVRLLCTA
+16 AGVVRLLRT
-26 SFVAAFVVCA
+26 FAFVVCA
-36 LLATTLAVEAQ
+36 LLATTPAAFAQ
-47 ERDDSVWVPLSSG
+47 EREDSVWVPLSS
-60 DRSWLADHQPIRLG
+60 DERSWLANHHPIRLG

-108 IQVEPIVFPDWQAAL
+108 IQVEPVVYPDWHSVL
-123 EAAKTH
+123 EAAKSH
-129 KVDLLVSVG
+129 QVDLLLSVA
-138 QTPEREKF
+138 QTPDREDS
-146 LAFSKPYITSSNI
+146 LAFSKAYITSSNI

-164 SDSSI
+164 SNSAI
-169 RSVGDLAGAT
+169 RSLEDLAGTT
-179 VALEEG
+179 VALEKG

-190 VLPAKV
+190 VLPAEV
-196 PGVNIVNVADT
+196 PGVNIVNVDDT

-261 WPELAGLFD
+261 WPELAALFD
-270 RAIETISNADRQAIR
+270 RAIETISDADRQAIR

-292 STIDW
+292 SSIDW
-297 GEIAGKY
+297 GELAGKY
-304 WPIPGAVV
+304 WPIPAAAA

-318 AISNRRLRHEVAER
+318 VISNRRLRHEVAER
-332 LKAEHDAERHRAEL
+332 LKAEHEADRHRAEL

-356 IYQKGLDGRY
+356 IYQKDLDGRY
-366 LFVNRHWSE
+366 LFVNRHWSA
-375 AFGFKDGEAVG
+375 AFGFKDGAAVG
-386 KTDHELFPAASAE
+386 KTDYELFPASSAE
-399 EIVASDKYVIESR
+399 EIAASDKYVIESG

-434 FPLMDALGK
+434 FPLMDALGR

-464 RLIFDNTLDAFF
+464 RMIFDNTLDAFF

-484 DCNAAVLRLFG
+484 DCNAAALRLFG
-495 IPSRELLFGV
+495 VPSRELLIGV
-505 DILDPRL
+505 DLLDPRL
-512 TPTIQPDG
+512 TPVIQPNGDA
-520 EPSADRVKAKLDEV
+520 SAERVKAMLDEV
-534 VRTGKP
+534 VRTGKA
-540 VSFDWC
+540 VTFDWC
-546 NHKWDTGELF
+546 NRKWDTGEVF
-556 HSEVVLM
+556 YSEVVLM

-572 AFANVRDITPRKLAE
+572 AFANVRDITPRKLAQ
-587 EAILD
+587 EAILH

-597 EAATKAKSDFLAN
+597 EAATRAKSDFLAN

-706 RSVPPTLRGDPL
+706 RAVPGALRGDPL

-738 EIHISVKTDAI
+738 EIHIAVKPEQETDEHI
-749 ADDYVVLRFSVRDT
+749 LLRFSVRDT

-768 PEQRAHMFQS
+768 PEQRARMFQS

-814 SESGKGSTFWF
+814 SEAGKGSTFWF
-825 TARLGKGAIERKA
+825 TARLGKSAVKRKA

-853 DDNPHARVVLA
+853 DDNPHARMVLA
-864 EMLSEMT
+864 EMLTEMT
-871 FEPVQAGSGAQAV
+871 FEAIQAGSGTEAV
-884 EMLKAEAAAGRPV
+884 ETLKAEAAAGKPV
-897 RAVYLDWQ
+897 RTVYLDWQ
-905 MPALDGFE
+905 MPVLDGLE
-913 TAAAIRAL
+913 TALAIRAL
-921 DLEPAP
+921 DLPVMP

-938 DVLRRGPAAGIEAVL
+938 DVLKRAPAAGIEAVL

-965 TIRIFGTEP
+965 TIRVFGTEP
-974 DEGTGETHAAT
+974 NEGVAQ
-985 DPVIALPANLQGARV
+985 LPAPPEEAIVLPENLQGARV

-1009 QEVAAELL
+1009 QEVATELL
-1017 KEADLRVEVAE
+1017 REVGLKVEVAE
-1028 NGAIALEKLRGA
+1028 NGQIALEKLRGA

-1059 IAATIEIRKQSRFD
+1059 VAATIEIRKQARFD

-1111 GALARWLAPRAEA
+1111 DALARWLTPRAEA
-1124 DAEPRRRS
+1124 GTEPRRRPA
-1132 VTDADL
+1132 TAADL
-1138 ADDFDP
+1138 TDDFDP
-1144 SGLTIDGL
+1144 SSLTVDGL

-1161 LGKRRLYCDLLLKF
+1161 LGKKRLYSDLLLKF

-1183 QLLQESLETGDL
+1183 DLLQEALDGGDL
-1195 ATAQRLAHTAKGLA
+1195 TTAQRLAHTAKALA

-1217 QEQAALLEAAIR
+1217 QEQAGLLETAIR
-1229 ERAPRDKVDPLLGV
+1229 DHAPRSKIDPLLGV
-1243 WRAGLRDLISG
+1243 WRAAVRDLISE
-1254 LWASLPAPQARH
+1254 LWASLPSPQARRH
-1266 QNGAA
+1266 NGAA
-1271 NDTERQR
+1271 KDTERQR
-1278 DVMRRL
+1278 EVVRRL
-1284 AALLKNDDSDA
+1284 IALLKNDDSDA

-1310 GASGF
+1310 GESGF

-1331 QELSRGGAHTADLAL
+1331 QELSRGARTADLAI

>member
-6 YRRQTIKRTI
+6 NRRQSIDRAAAKLACALRT
-16 ANVVRLLCTA
+16 L
-26 SFVAAFVVCA
+26 SFAVCA
-36 LLATTLAVEAQ
+36 LLSIAAAWAQ
-47 ERDDSVWVPLSSG
+47 ERDESVWVPLSSAE
-60 DRSWLADHQPIRLG
+60 RSWLANHHPIRLG
-74 LYKGGWAPFDLLDRT
+74 LYKGGWAPFDLMDRT

-108 IQVEPIVFPDWQAAL
+108 IMVEPIVYPDWHSVL
-123 EAAKTH
+123 EAAKRH
-129 KVDLLVSVG
+129 EVDLLVSVG
-138 QTPEREKF
+138 ETPEREGF
-146 LAFSKPYITSSNI
+146 LAFSKAYITSSNI

-164 SDSSI
+164 SNTAI
-169 RSVGDLAGAT
+169 RSIEDLAGAT
-179 VALEEG
+179 VALEKG

-196 PGVNIVNVADT
+196 PGVKIVNVEDT

-238 ANLELR
+238 AHLALR

-261 WPELAGLFD
+261 WPELAGLLD
-270 RAIETISNADRQAIR
+270 RAIETINDADRQQIR

-292 STIDW
+292 TSIDW

-304 WPIPGAVV
+304 WPIPMAIV

-318 AISNRRLRHEVAER
+318 VVSNRRLRHEVAER
-332 LKAEHDAERHRAEL
+332 VKAERESERHRAEL

-366 LFVNRHWSE
+366 LFVNKHWSA
-375 AFGFKDGEAVG
+375 AFGFEDGDAVG
-386 KTDHELFPAASAE
+386 KTDHELFPAASAA
-399 EIVASDKYVIESR
+399 EIVASDRYVIESGH
-412 QVRIAEEQLP
+412 VRIAEEQLP

-434 FPLMDALGK
+434 FPLMDEIGK

-464 RLIFDNTLDAFF
+464 RMIFDNTLDAFF
-476 LFNAAGFI
+476 LFNAQGFL
-484 DCNAAVLRLFG
+484 DCNAAALRLFG
-495 IPSRELLFGV
+495 IPDRARMQGL

-512 TPTIQPDG
+512 TPVAQPNG
-520 EPSADRVKAKLDEV
+520 ELSADRVKAALDEV

-540 VSFDWC
+540 VTFDWS
-546 NHKWDTGELF
+546 NRKWDTGEPF
-556 HSEVVLM
+556 FSEVVLM
-563 MLEIEGEHV
+563 MLEMEGEHV
-572 AFANVRDITPRKLAE
+572 AFANVRDITPRKRAE
-587 EAILD
+587 EAILN

-597 EAATKAKSDFLAN
+597 EAATQAKSDFLAN

-654 IINDILDFSKIEAGK
+654 IINDILDFSKIEAGR

-676 FDLEKVM
+676 FHLEKVM

-706 RSVPPTLRGDPL
+706 RTVPGALRGDPL
-718 RLGQIL
+718 RVGQIL

-732 KFTETG
+732 KFTEAG
-738 EIHISVKTDAI
+738 EIHISVKADAI

-763 GIGMT
+763 GIGLT
-768 PEQRAHMFQS
+768 PEQKARMFQS

-814 SESGKGSTFWF
+814 SEAGRGSNFWF
-825 TARLGKGAIERKA
+825 TATLGKGTAQRKA

-853 DDNPHARVVLA
+853 DDNAHARMVLA

-871 FEPVQAGSGAQAV
+871 FEPLQAGSGAEAI
-884 EMLKAEAAAGRPV
+884 ETLKAEAAAGKPI

-905 MPALDGFE
+905 MPALDGLE
-913 TAAAIRAL
+913 TAAAIRTL
-921 DLEPAP
+921 DLKPAP

-938 DVLRRGPAAGIEAVL
+938 DVLKRAPAIGIEAVL

-965 TIRIFGTEP
+965 TIRIFGTLP
-974 DEGTGETHAAT
+974 DDAAGESHAAT
-985 DPVIALPANLQGARV
+985 DDVIALPENLQGARV

-1009 QEVAAELL
+1009 QEVATELL
-1017 KEADLRVEVAE
+1017 KEAGLKVEVAE
-1028 NGAIALEKLRGA
+1028 NGAVALEKLRGA

-1059 IAATIEIRKQSRFD
+1059 IAATIAIRKQPRFD

-1084 MAAERQKCLEAG
+1084 MAAERQKCLDAG

-1103 PIDPAVLF
+1103 PIDPAALF
-1111 GALARWLAPRAEA
+1111 GALARWLTPRAEA
-1124 DAEPRRRS
+1124 EPEPRRRAATAS
-1132 VTDADL
+1132 DL
-1138 ADDFDP
+1138 ADSFDP
-1144 SGLTIDGL
+1144 TSLNIDGL

-1183 QLLQESLETGDL
+1183 QLLQEALDGRDL
-1195 ATAQRLAHTAKGLA
+1195 PTAQRLAHTAKGLA

-1217 QEQAALLEAAIR
+1217 QEQAALLEAAVR
-1229 ERAPRDKVDPLLGV
+1229 ERAAREKIEPLLGV
-1243 WRAGLRDLISG
+1243 WRAGLRDLISA
-1254 LWASLPAPQARH
+1254 LWASLPAPQARQ
-1266 QNGAA
+1266 QNAAA
-1271 NDTERQR
+1271 NNAERQR

-1284 AALLKNDDSDA
+1284 MDLLKNDDSDA

-1310 GASGF
+1310 GPSGF

-1322 HAFDFDAAL
+1322 HAFDFDTAL
-1331 QELSRGGAHTADLAL
+1331 QELSRGARTADLAL

>member
-6 YRRQTIKRTI
+6 NRRQTIDRAT
-16 ANVVRLLCTA
+16 ATLARMLRAVCFALSALL
-26 SFVAAFVVCA
+26 SISVAAW
-36 LLATTLAVEAQ
+36 AQ
-47 ERDDSVWVPLSSG
+47 QHDDSVWVPLTSEE
-60 DRSWLADHQPIRLG
+60 RTWLANHQPIRLG
-74 LYKGGWAPFDLLDRT
+74 LYKGGWAPFDLMDRT

-108 IQVEPIVFPDWQAAL
+108 IMVEPVVYADWRSVL
-123 EAAKTH
+123 EAAKRQE
-129 KVDLLVSVG
+129 VDLLVSVG
-138 QTPEREKF
+138 QTPEREAY
-146 LAFSKPYITSSNI
+146 LAFSKPYITSNNV

-164 SDSSI
+164 SDSGI
-169 RSVGDLAGAT
+169 RSIDDLAGKI
-179 VALEEG
+179 VVIEKG

-190 VLPAKV
+190 VLPVKV
-196 PGVNIVNVADT
+196 PTVKIVNVEDT

-229 TFLINRLNL
+229 TFLISRLNL
-238 ANLELR
+238 ANLDLR
-244 GEAGFS
+244 GEAGFK
-250 TSQLH
+250 TSELH

-261 WPELAGLFD
+261 WPELAGLID
-270 RAIETISNADRQAIR
+270 RAIETISDAERQEIR
-285 DRWLPRV
+285 DRWLPHV
-292 STIDW
+292 ASIDW
-297 GEIAGKY
+297 GDIAAKY
-304 WPIPGAVV
+304 WPIPLAIA

-318 AISNRRLRHEVAER
+318 VVSNRRLRHEVEER
-332 LKAEHDAERHRAEL
+332 LKAERDAERHRAEL

-356 IYQKGLDGRY
+356 IYQKGVDGRY
-366 LFVNRHWSE
+366 LFVNKHWSA
-375 AFGFKDGEAVG
+375 AFGFKDGDAVG
-386 KTDHELFPAASAE
+386 KTDHELFPAASAA
-399 EIVASDKYVIESR
+399 EIVASDKYVIESG

-422 QVDGMHTAINTM
+422 LVDGMHTAINTM
-434 FPLMDALGK
+434 FPLMDEIGK

-464 RLIFDNTLDAFF
+464 RMIFDNTLDAFF
-476 LFNAAGFI
+476 LFNAQGFL
-484 DCNAAVLRLFG
+484 DCNAAALRLFG
-495 IPSRELLFGV
+495 IPDRARMQGL
-505 DILDPRL
+505 DIMDPRL
-512 TPTIQPDG
+512 TPPTQPDG
-520 EPSADRVKAKLDEV
+520 KASADVVKAALDEV
-534 VRTGKP
+534 VRTGRP
-540 VSFDWC
+540 VTFDWC
-546 NHKWDTGELF
+546 NRKWDSGEPF
-556 HSEVVLM
+556 FSEVVLM
-563 MLEIEGEHV
+563 MLEMEGEHV
-572 AFANVRDITPRKLAE
+572 AFANVRDITPRKRAE
-587 EAILD
+587 EAILN

-597 EAATKAKSDFLAN
+597 EAATQAKSDFLAN

-630 KTGLD
+630 KTALD

-683 ENVSTLVAEKAGA
+683 ENVSTLVSEKAGA

-706 RSVPPTLRGDPL
+706 RTVPATLRGDPL

-738 EIHISVKTDAI
+738 EIHIAVKADAI

-768 PEQRAHMFQS
+768 PEQKARMFQS

-814 SESGKGSTFWF
+814 SEAGQGSTFWF
-825 TARLGKGAIERKA
+825 TAKLGKGAAQRKA

-853 DDNPHARVVLA
+853 DDNPHARMVLA
-864 EMLSEMT
+864 EMLSDMT
-871 FEPVQAGSGAQAV
+871 FETLQAGSGAEAV
-884 EMLKAEAAAGRPV
+884 AALKAEAAAGKPIQ
-897 RAVYLDWQ
+897 AVYLDWQ
-905 MPALDGFE
+905 MPALDGLE

-921 DLEPAP
+921 DLAPAP
-927 HLVMVTAHGRE
+927 HLIMVTAHGRE
-938 DVLRRGPAAGIEAVL
+938 DVLKRAPAAGIEAVL

-965 TIRIFGTEP
+965 TIRIFGTVP
-974 DEGTGETHAAT
+974 DESRGESQAAGEELVT
-985 DPVIALPANLQGARV
+985 LPANLQGARV

-1009 QEVAAELL
+1009 QDVATELL
-1017 KEADLRVEVAE
+1017 KEVGLKVEVAE
-1028 NGAIALEKLRGA
+1028 NGAVALEKLRAA
-1040 PDGTFDLVLMDMQM
+1040 PNGSFDLVLMDMQM

-1059 IAATIEIRKQSRFD
+1059 IAATIEIRKQPRFD

-1084 MAAERQKCLEAG
+1084 MAAERQKCLDAG

-1103 PIDPAVLF
+1103 PIDPAALF
-1111 GALARWLAPRAEA
+1111 GALARWLTPRAEA
-1124 DAEPRRRS
+1124 EPEPRRHPAS
-1132 VTDADL
+1132 AADF
-1138 ADDFDP
+1138 ADGFDP
-1144 SGLTIDGL
+1144 AGLNIDGL

-1161 LGKRRLYCDLLLKF
+1161 LGKRRLYSDLLLKF

-1183 QLLQESLETGDL
+1183 QLLQEALDARDL

-1209 GNIGATRL
+1209 GNVGATRL
-1217 QEQAALLEAAIR
+1217 QEQAGLLEAAIR
-1229 ERAPRDKVDPLLGV
+1229 ERAPREKIDPLLGV
-1243 WRAGLRDLISG
+1243 WRAGLRDLISE
-1254 LWASLPAPQARH
+1254 LWASLPAPQARP

-1284 AALLKNDDSDA
+1284 MTLLKSDDSDA

-1315 DALAEAS
+1315 EALAEAS

-1331 QELSRGGAHTADLAL
+1331 QELSRGAQTADLAL

>member
-1 MIAAS
+1 LRGLSFA
-6 YRRQTIKRTI
+6 
-16 ANVVRLLCTA
+16 LCALWLTA
-26 SFVAAFVVCA
+26 VAAA
-36 LLATTLAVEAQ
+36 AQ
-47 ERDDSVWVPLSSG
+47 GTEDAVWVPLSSAE
-60 DRSWLADHQPIRLG
+60 RSWLGNHQPIRLG
-74 LYKGGWAPFDLLDRT
+74 LYKGGWAPFDLMDRT

-108 IQVEPIVFPDWQAAL
+108 ITVEPVVYPDWHSVL
-123 EAAKTH
+123 EAAKRH
-129 KVDLLVSVG
+129 EVDMLVSVG
-138 QTPEREKF
+138 QTSEREGY
-146 LAFSKPYITSSNI
+146 LAFSKPYITSTNV

-164 SDSSI
+164 SDSGI
-169 RSVGDLAGAT
+169 RSIDELAGKT
-179 VALEEG
+179 VALEKG

-190 VLPAKV
+190 VLQAKV
-196 PGVNIVNVADT
+196 PTARIVNVEDT

-250 TSQLH
+250 TSALH

-261 WPELAGLFD
+261 WPELAGLLD
-270 RAIETISNADRQAIR
+270 RAIETIRDSERQEIR

-292 STIDW
+292 SSIDW

-304 WPIPGAVV
+304 WPIPVAIA

-318 AISNRRLRHEVAER
+318 VVSNRRLRHEVGER
-332 LKAEHDAERHRAEL
+332 LKAERDAERHRAEL

-356 IYQKGLDGRY
+356 IYQKDLAGRY
-366 LFVNRHWSE
+366 LFVNKHWSA
-375 AFGFKDGEAVG
+375 AFGFNDGDAVG
-386 KTDHELFPAASAE
+386 KTDHELFPATSAE
-399 EIVASDKYVIESR
+399 AIVASDRYVIESG
-412 QVRIAEEQLP
+412 QVRVAEEQLP
-422 QVDGMHTAINTM
+422 QIDGMHTAINTM
-434 FPLMDALGK
+434 FPLMDKIGK

-464 RLIFDNTLDAFF
+464 RMIFDHTLDAFF
-476 LFNAAGFI
+476 LFNAQGFL
-484 DCNAAVLRLFG
+484 DCNAAALRLFG
-495 IPSRELLFGV
+495 IPDRARLQGLDFM
-505 DILDPRL
+505 DPRL
-512 TPTIQPDG
+512 TPATQPNG
-520 EPSADRVKAKLDEV
+520 EASAELVKAALDEV
-534 VRTGKP
+534 VRTGRP
-540 VSFDWC
+540 VTFDWC
-546 NHKWDTGELF
+546 NRKWDTGESF
-556 HSEVVLM
+556 FSEVVLM
-563 MLEIEGEHV
+563 MLEMEGEHV
-572 AFANVRDITPRKLAE
+572 AFANVRDITPRKRAE
-587 EAILD
+587 EAILN

-597 EAATKAKSDFLAN
+597 EVATQAKSDFLAN

-669 LSTEEID
+669 LSVEEID

-683 ENVSTLVAEKAGA
+683 ENVSSLVAEKAGA

-706 RSVPPTLRGDPL
+706 RTVPGALRGDPL

-732 KFTETG
+732 KFTEGG
-738 EIHISVKTDAI
+738 EIHISVKADAI
-749 ADDYVVLRFSVRDT
+749 ADDYAVLRFSVRDT

-768 PEQRAHMFQS
+768 PEQTLRMFQS

-814 SESGKGSTFWF
+814 SEAGQGSSFWF
-825 TARLGKGAIERKA
+825 TARLGRGTAQRKA
-838 LIPNPDLRGLKVLVV
+838 LIPTPDLRGLKVLVV
-853 DDNPHARVVLA
+853 DDNAHARMVLA

-871 FEPVQAGSGAQAV
+871 FETLQAGSGAEAV
-884 EMLKAEAAAGRPV
+884 ETLRTEAAAGKPIQ
-897 RAVYLDWQ
+897 AVYLDWQ
-905 MPALDGFE
+905 MPALDGLE
-913 TAAAIRAL
+913 TAAAMRAL
-921 DLEPAP
+921 GLAPAP
-927 HLVMVTAHGRE
+927 HLIMVTAHGRE
-938 DVLRRGPAAGIEAVL
+938 DVLKRAPDVGIEAVL

-965 TIRIFGTEP
+965 TIRIFGALP
-974 DEGTGETHAAT
+974 DEPTSESPAAA
-985 DPVIALPANLQGARV
+985 DEVIALPENLRGARV

-1009 QEVAAELL
+1009 QEVATELL
-1017 KEADLRVEVAE
+1017 KEVGLKIEVAE
-1028 NGAIALEKLRGA
+1028 NGAVALEKLRGA

-1059 IAATIEIRKQSRFD
+1059 IAATIEIRQQSRFD
-1073 SLPIVAMTANV
+1073 SLPVVAMTANV
-1084 MAAERQKCLEAG
+1084 MAAERQRCLDAG

-1111 GALARWLAPRAEA
+1111 GALARWLTPRAAAEP
-1124 DAEPRRRS
+1124 EPRRRAAAAAEL
-1132 VTDADL
+1132 TDG
-1138 ADDFDP
+1138 FDP
-1144 SGLTIDGL
+1144 AGLNIDGL

-1161 LGKRRLYCDLLLKF
+1161 LGKRQLYCDLLLKF

-1183 QLLQESLETGDL
+1183 QLLQEALDGRDL
-1195 ATAQRLAHTAKGLA
+1195 PTAQRLAHTAKGLA

-1229 ERAPRDKVDPLLGV
+1229 ERTAREKIDPLLGV
-1243 WRAGLRDLISG
+1243 WRAGLRDLISE
-1254 LWASLPAPQARH
+1254 LWAALPAPKAR
-1266 QNGAA
+1266 QPNGAA
-1271 NDTERQR
+1271 NDPERQR
-1278 DVMRRL
+1278 EVLRRL
-1284 AALLKNDDSDA
+1284 TVLLKNDDSDA

-1310 GASGF
+1310 GSIGF

-1331 QELSRGGAHTADLAL
+1331 QELSRGAHTAGAL

>member
-6 YRRQTIKRTI
+6 NRRQTINR
-16 ANVVRLLCTA
+16 ATA
-26 SFVAAFVVCA
+26 SLDRVLRSICFAVCM
-36 LLATTLAVEAQ
+36 LLAMPFAAWGQ
-47 ERDDSVWVPLSSG
+47 ESGEPEWVPLSS
-60 DRSWLADHQPIRLG
+60 DERSWLANHQPIRLG
-74 LYKGGWAPFDLLDRT
+74 LYKGGWAPFDLMDRT

-98 YLALVTQRLG
+98 YLALMTQRLG
-108 IQVEPIVFPDWQAAL
+108 IQVEPVVFPDWHSAL
-123 EAAKTH
+123 EAAKAQQ
-129 KVDLLVSVG
+129 VDLLVSVG
-138 QTPEREKF
+138 QTPERENF
-146 LAFSKPYITSSNI
+146 LAFSKPYITSSNV

-164 SDSSI
+164 SNTAI
-169 RSVGDLAGAT
+169 RSIDDLAGTT
-179 VALEEG
+179 VALETG

-190 VLPAKV
+190 VLPVKV

-229 TFLINRLNL
+229 SFLINRLNL
-238 ANLELR
+238 ANVDLR

-261 WPELAGLFD
+261 WPELAALLD
-270 RAIETISNADRQAIR
+270 RAIDTISDAERQDIR

-292 STIDW
+292 SSIDW
-297 GEIAGKY
+297 EEIAGKY
-304 WPIPGAVV
+304 WPIPLAVA

-318 AISNRRLRHEVAER
+318 VVANRRLRHEVAER
-332 LKAEHDAERHRAEL
+332 LKAERDAERHRAEL
-346 QAIMDNAPAL
+346 QAIMDHAPAL
-356 IYQKGLDGRY
+356 IYQKDRAGRY
-366 LFVNRHWSE
+366 LFVNKHWSE
-375 AFGFKDGEAVG
+375 AFGFKDGDAVG

-399 EIVASDKYVIESR
+399 VIVASDKYVIESG
-412 QVRIAEEQLP
+412 QVRVAEEQLP
-422 QVDGMHTAINTM
+422 LVDGMHTAINTM
-434 FPLMDALGK
+434 FPLMDEIGQ

-464 RLIFDNTLDAFF
+464 RMIFDNTLDAFF
-476 LFNAAGFI
+476 LFNAQGFV
-484 DCNAAVLRLFG
+484 DCNIAALRLFG
-495 IPSRELLFGV
+495 IPNRELLVGLAV
-505 DILDPRL
+505 EDMRL
-512 TPTIQPDG
+512 TPEIQPDG
-520 EPSADRVKAKLDEV
+520 TPTSDHLNSVMEEV

-540 VSFDWC
+540 VTFDWV
-546 NHKWDTGELF
+546 NRKWGTGEEF
-556 HSEVVLM
+556 FTEVVLM
-563 MLEIEGEHV
+563 MLEMDGEHV

-587 EAILD
+587 EAILN

-597 EAATKAKSDFLAN
+597 EAATRAKSDFLAN

-706 RSVPPTLRGDPL
+706 RSVPDALRGDPL

-738 EIHISVKTDAI
+738 EIHIAVKADAL
-749 ADDYVVLRFSVRDT
+749 ADDYAVLRFSVRDT

-768 PEQRAHMFQS
+768 PEQRSRMFQS

-814 SESGKGSTFWF
+814 SEAGKGSTFWF
-825 TARLGKGAIERKA
+825 TARLGKGTAHRKA

-853 DDNPHARVVLA
+853 DDNAHARLVLA
-864 EMLSEMT
+864 EMLTEMT
-871 FEPVQAGSGAQAV
+871 FETMQAASGAEAV
-884 EMLKAEAAAGRPV
+884 EILQAEAAAGRPI

-905 MPALDGFE
+905 MPALDGLE
-913 TAAAIRAL
+913 TAAAIRLL
-921 DLEPAP
+921 DLEPMP

-938 DVLRRGPAAGIEAVL
+938 DVLKRAPIVGIESVL

-965 TIRIFGTEP
+965 TIRIFGTMP
-974 DEGTGETHAAT
+974 DETLGESRAA
-985 DPVIALPANLQGARV
+985 PEEVIALPENLQGARV

-1009 QEVAAELL
+1009 QEVATELL
-1017 KEADLRVEVAE
+1017 KEVGLKVEVAE

-1040 PDGTFDLVLMDMQM
+1040 PDKTYDLVLMDMQM

-1059 IAATIEIRKQSRFD
+1059 IAATIEIRKQPRFD
-1073 SLPIVAMTANV
+1073 NLPIVAMTANV

-1111 GALARWLAPRAEA
+1111 GALARWLTPRAEA
-1124 DAEPRRRS
+1124 GAEPRRRPAS
-1132 VTDADL
+1132 GADL

-1144 SGLTIDGL
+1144 SGLNIDGL

-1183 QLLQESLETGDL
+1183 QLLQEALEIGDL
-1195 ATAQRLAHTAKGLA
+1195 PTAQRLAHTAKGLA
-1209 GNIGATRL
+1209 GNVGATRL

-1229 ERAPRDKVDPLLGV
+1229 DSASRSKVDPLFGV
-1243 WRAGLRDLISG
+1243 WRAGLRDLISE
-1254 LWASLPAPQARH
+1254 LWASLPASQPRH

-1271 NDTERQR
+1271 NDTARQR
-1278 DVMRRL
+1278 DVMQRL
-1284 AALLKNDDSDA
+1284 MTLLKNDDSDA

-1322 HAFDFDAAL
+1322 HAFDFDTAL
-1331 QELSRGGAHTADLAL
+1331 QELSRGARTADLAL